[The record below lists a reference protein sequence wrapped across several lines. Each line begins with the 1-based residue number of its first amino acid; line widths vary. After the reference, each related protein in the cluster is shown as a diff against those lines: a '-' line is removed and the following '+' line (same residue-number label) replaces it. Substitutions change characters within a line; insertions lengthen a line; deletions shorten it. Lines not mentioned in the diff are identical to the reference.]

1 MADIFDISISAL
13 QAFQSALNVTGNNIA
28 NANTAGYNR
37 QSVDLA
43 TRVPQYTGSG
53 WIGSGVNMV
62 AVTRAYDRASANQLN
77 NSQSAL
83 GQLNALKTYTDQ
95 FDNLFSNSSSGISSA
110 VSGFFGAASDVAN
123 DPTSTSARTAFI
135 GDAQTLAASLQNASQ
150 QLDTAESDINT
161 RLTADVAQ
169 VNTYAKSIA
178 QLNTQ
183 IANAG
188 AGGQGQQPNDLLDQR
203 DQLVTQLSKLVGVTT
218 TTDTNGAL
226 NVFVGNGQAL
236 VLQGNAYGLKTLA
249 NEFNANRLEIGIS
262 TAGNNA
268 ISSSIGSGGIG
279 GLLAARTQV
288 IDPVRNQLGQLTT
301 SIVQTVNRQQAAG
314 VDLNGELGKA
324 LFSSAGPQTQASS
337 RNTGGAGVTA
347 TVSDLGALTADSY
360 QLTYNGSA
368 YILTR
373 ESDGSVVST
382 TGAGTAASPLQADGL
397 SLVIA
402 GTAANGDK
410 FRIDPTGSAA
420 GSVAVVL
427 TNTAQIAAAGA
438 VRTSA
443 ASANTGSGAISA
455 GSVVDATDPNLF
467 TTATIAF
474 TSATTYSI
482 NGAGSFTY
490 TSGADIAQN
499 GWKVQISGTPATG
512 DTFTVQRNTGGGGD
526 NRNALALAALQNQA
540 MLNGGTVSISGAL
553 SSLVT
558 SVGTKAQQVT
568 QAQTAQTAVNT
579 SVQQAVQSKSGVN
592 LDEEAAALLQWQ
604 QAYQAA
610 AQALKVGSSLFDTL
624 IAAVRAG

>member
-62 AVTRAYDRASANQLN
+62 AVTRAFDQASANQLN
-77 NSQSAL
+77 HSQSML
-83 GQLNALKTYTDQ
+83 GQLNALKTYSDQ
-95 FDNLFSNSSSGISSA
+95 FDNLFSSTSGSISSA
-110 VSGFFGAASDVAN
+110 VSGFFSAASDLAN

-135 GDAQTLAASLQNASQ
+135 GDAQTLASSLQNASQ

-161 RLTADVAQ
+161 RLSADVAQ
-169 VNTYAKSIA
+169 VNTYAQSIA
-178 QLNTQ
+178 RLNTQ

-236 VLQGNAYGLKTLA
+236 VVQGNVYGLKTLA
-249 NEFNANRLEIGIS
+249 NEFNPSRLEIGIS

-268 ISSSIGSGGIG
+268 ISTSIGSGEIG

-301 SIVQTVNRQQAAG
+301 AIVQSVNQQQAVG
-314 VDLNGELGKA
+314 VDLNGALGKA
-324 LFSSAGPQTQASS
+324 LFSSIGPQTEGSS
-337 RNTGGAGVTA
+337 RNTGGASVTA
-347 TVSDLGALTADSY
+347 TVSDLGALAADSY
-360 QLTYNGSA
+360 QLSYNGGA
-368 YILTR
+368 YTLTR

-382 TGAGTAASPLQADGL
+382 TGAGTTASPLQAEGL

-402 GTAANGDK
+402 GTPANGDK

-420 GSVAVVL
+420 GSIAVVL

-443 ASANTGSGAISA
+443 AGANTGSGAISA
-455 GSVVDATDPNLF
+455 GSVVDAADPNLF

-490 TSGADIAQN
+490 TPGAAIAQN

-526 NRNALALAALQNQA
+526 NRNALALAALQNQSV
-540 MLNGGTVSISGAL
+540 LNGGTVSIGGAL

-558 SVGTKAQQVT
+558 SVGTKAQQVS
-568 QAQTAQTAVNT
+568 QAQSAQTAVNT
-579 SVQQAVQSKSGVN
+579 SAQQVVQSKSGVN